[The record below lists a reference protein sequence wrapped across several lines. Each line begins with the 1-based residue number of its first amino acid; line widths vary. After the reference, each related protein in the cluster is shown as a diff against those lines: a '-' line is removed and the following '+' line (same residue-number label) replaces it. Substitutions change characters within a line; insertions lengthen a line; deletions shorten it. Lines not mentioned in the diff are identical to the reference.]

1 MRPIQGV
8 ILVPEA
14 LISQR
19 LHVHYQLLGHRFK
32 TASFRVKN
40 LLSHKYHKNK
50 SKSHIPT
57 FIKVATQ
64 ALPGRS
70 SPSGVT
76 DITDSDQDTH
86 FASQTT
92 QCWAP
97 RRGSQL
103 SFTAPK
109 SWLNQRIVISFNNS
123 FSNSSL
129 TNKSPNRPL
138 SLPLALIQ
146 GSLAYL
152 QHTNFRNVPLPFATL
167 KGNMAS
173 LCAHQDRLYRRPRT
187 LPSLRLRMELAI
199 TPRGWR

>member
-97 RRGSQL
+97 LRGTQL

-138 SLPLALIQ
+138 SLPLALIPC
-146 GSLAYL
+146 SLAY
-152 QHTNFRNVPLPFATL
+152 
-167 KGNMAS
+167 
-173 LCAHQDRLYRRPRT
+173 
-187 LPSLRLRMELAI
+187 
-199 TPRGWR
+199 